1 MEEKHVTRAV
11 TLKRDLASLA
21 EDEAMQKARKTME
34 PILKRA
40 KTALA
45 TTGQQLE
52 DAPKLSDEENAEVLY
67 CIARL
72 HRF

>member
-1 MEEKHVTRAV
+1 MEEKHITRAV

-45 TTGQQLE
+45 TTGQQLLE
-52 DAPKLSDEENAEVLY
+52 DAPKLSDEENAEV
-67 CIARL
+67 CIS
-72 HRF
+72 F